1 MQVKSDTMLIT
12 IKKCQMVYCIKKS
25 AVWCLRSKLSAM
37 IFIPLS
43 LSSYNNVSP
52 WKVACT
58 YMHSSYATL
67 EVRNHIFLLQ
77 DDAELCEYCS
87 ECLFYV
93 SLPNYTQSVLY
104 WMVLELYLQ
113 GQLVSLIGVEFRLH
127 LVSFY
132 E

>member
-1 MQVKSDTMLIT
+1 
-12 IKKCQMVYCIKKS
+12 
-25 AVWCLRSKLSAM
+25 
-37 IFIPLS
+37 
-43 LSSYNNVSP
+43 
-52 WKVACT
+52 
-58 YMHSSYATL
+58 MHLSYATL

-132 E
+132 EQHSKNIGRKTGFYQMATLAQTIEMYS